1 MVIKVCGMRDARNIR
16 EVEALKPTMM
26 GFICWEGSSR
36 YVAESP
42 ACLPHCI
49 RVGVFVNPQLSFLQE
64 KARQLNLDRI
74 QLHGDETPQF
84 CQRVIEMTGLHIIKG
99 ISVKTPEDIEKYRP
113 YEGYT
118 DLLLFDT
125 KCDNVGGSGKQFRWD
140 ILQHYDGDT
149 PFLLA
154 GGIGPNDAIRVA
166 QFHHPRFI
174 GVDLNSRFE
183 TKPGLKDVI
192 ALRNFINDI
201 RHEPY

>member
-1 MVIKVCGMRDARNIR
+1 MIIKVCGMRDAMNIR

-26 GFICWEGSSR
+26 GFICWDGSSR
-36 YVAESP
+36 YVKECP
-42 ACLPHCI
+42 AFLPQCI
-49 RVGVFVNPQLSFLQE
+49 KVGVFVNPQLSFLQE
-64 KARQLNLDRI
+64 KAQQLNLDRI

-84 CQRVIEMTGLHIIKG
+84 CQRIIETTGLPIIKA

-113 YEGYT
+113 YEGYA

-125 KCDNVGGSGKQFRWD
+125 KCKGMGGSGKQFKWD

-154 GGIGPNDAIRVA
+154 GGIGPNDAVQVA
-166 QFHHPRFI
+166 SFRHPRFI
-174 GVDLNSRFE
+174 GIDLNSRFE
-183 TKPGLKDVI
+183 TRPGLKDFT

-201 RHEPY
+201 RHEPH